1 MRLAGLRI
9 AAPAARML
17 QEILE
22 DGGHAATA
30 ARIAEAIELR
40 VTTEAPL
47 TAEDHEAIL
56 LALGT
61 GAPRASRACAASC
74 SRRRGGVAG
83 FPRSAERGTGLG
95 GAPSLPIPGA

>member
-1 MRLAGLRI
+1 VGLRI

-56 LALGT
+56 LALGE
-61 GAPRASRACAASC
+61 AC
-74 SRRRGGVAG
+74 
-83 FPRSAERGTGLG
+83 PTGL
-95 GAPSLPIPGA
+95 ARLRRELLEEQRRLRRFPA

>member
-1 MRLAGLRI
+1 MRIVGLRI

-22 DGGHAATA
+22 DGGPDVAA

-56 LALGT
+56 LALGE
-61 GAPRASRACAASC
+61 AC
-74 SRRRGGVAG
+74 
-83 FPRSAERGTGLG
+83 PTGL
-95 GAPSLPIPGA
+95 ARLRRELLEEQRRLRRFPA

>member
-47 TAEDHEAIL
+47 TA
-56 LALGT
+56 
-61 GAPRASRACAASC
+61 
-74 SRRRGGVAG
+74 
-83 FPRSAERGTGLG
+83 
-95 GAPSLPIPGA
+95 

>member
-1 MRLAGLRI
+1 MRIVGLRI

-56 LALGT
+56 LALGE
-61 GAPRASRACAASC
+61 AC
-74 SRRRGGVAG
+74 
-83 FPRSAERGTGLG
+83 PTGL
-95 GAPSLPIPGA
+95 ARLRRELLEEQRRLRRFPA

>member
-1 MRLAGLRI
+1 MRIVGLRI

-56 LALGT
+56 LALGDRC
-61 GAPRASRACAASC
+61 PASLARLRRELLEEQ
-74 SRRRGGVAG
+74 RRRRR
-83 FPRSAERGTGLG
+83 FPA
-95 GAPSLPIPGA
+95 

>member
-56 LALGT
+56 LALGE
-61 GAPRASRACAASC
+61 AC
-74 SRRRGGVAG
+74 
-83 FPRSAERGTGLG
+83 PTGL
-95 GAPSLPIPGA
+95 ARLRRELLEEQRRLRRFPA

>member
-1 MRLAGLRI
+1 VRIVGLRI

-56 LALGT
+56 LALGE
-61 GAPRASRACAASC
+61 AC
-74 SRRRGGVAG
+74 
-83 FPRSAERGTGLG
+83 PTGL
-95 GAPSLPIPGA
+95 ARLRRELLEEQRRLRRFPA